1 MIAEDDGF
9 DPEKIYDNLIKG
21 CQEAKLWLVK
31 CYVDESF
38 IFNGKFPFPIII
50 VDGVYYCRVIA
61 PSMIDAMK
69 VVCDFM
75 PVIKFVNDENE

>member
-1 MIAEDDGF
+1 MIAEADEF
-9 DPEKIYDNLIKG
+9 DPEKIYDSLIKS
-21 CQEAKLWLVK
+21 CQEAKIWEVK

-38 IFNGKFPFPIII
+38 VFNGRFPFEISIS
-50 VDGVYYCRVIA
+50 DGVYTCKVIA

-69 VVCDFM
+69 VICDFM